1 MMKCSDVRREISRE
15 LDGALDEERLSALAD
30 HLEGCEDCRLFR
42 SALAQL
48 HSLHMGEEEVDPPAR
63 LLPAILGA
71 VEERGAG
78 RARIRS
84 RLGFA
89 LPAAA
94 AVVLF
99 LGILAGGSLT
109 KLMPPANGT
118 DASEVFGLEYLD
130 EHPPGSV
137 GELMLAG
144 VEGGVDDER

>member
-1 MMKCSDVRREISRE
+1 MMKCSDVRKEISRE
-15 LDGALDEERLSALAD
+15 LDGVLDEERLSFLAGHLESCDACREFRAALA
-30 HLEGCEDCRLFR
+30 RV
-42 SALAQL
+42 
-48 HSLHMGEEEVDPPAR
+48 HSLHRAEEELDPPMS
-63 LLPAILGA
+63 LLPSIMDA

-78 RARIRS
+78 PTWARGWLR
-84 RLGFA
+84 FA

-109 KLMPPANGT
+109 EMLLTSNGT
-118 DASEVFGLEYLD
+118 DVAEVFGLEYLE

-144 VEGGVDDER
+144 VEGGVEDER